1 MYEMPNIPLNIRVY
15 EIRRGNNNLD
25 EILAYQ
31 IDQEKG
37 FISYTFQTKREI
49 PEVLEIYREIRDEYY
64 PAAFIIPSP
73 SPEMNGQPIRFD
85 DNFALVIGYSKE
97 IPPYVPLDKL
107 IIASNIIIYE
117 ENGKPQEMYVEGACV
132 LDVLN
137 NNLELRSYTINL
149 GGANLD
155 DLLRF
160 IRYNSRNNQSN
171 RNGEMEKIGLYI
183 FIGKDWNL
191 SCKQSNIA
199 PRDIKMLEIYK

>member
-160 IRYNSRNNQSN
+160 IR
-171 RNGEMEKIGLYI
+171 
-183 FIGKDWNL
+183 
-191 SCKQSNIA
+191 
-199 PRDIKMLEIYK
+199 